1 VRIRRLLTTA
11 SLIWLAGCATKG
23 QLEIFLNEILNP
35 IWQGEITDACLS
47 ALTGSAGLFT
57 YEAGVAGLVAKPD
70 APNSEGHWQRAR
82 SLAERV
88 ETWDEAQRGS
98 GAAMTVLDNRDCIRD
113 LHPEADRLLWGDAPG
128 IYYVSDSRE
137 VIVVLYDGAERL
149 GMILVQAR

>member
-1 VRIRRLLTTA
+1 MRRLLTTA

-88 ETWDEAQRGS
+88 ETWDEAHRGP

-128 IYYVSDSRE
+128 IYYVSVSRE

>member
-1 VRIRRLLTTA
+1 MRLLTAGLLVFLT
-11 SLIWLAGCATKG
+11 AGCATKG
-23 QLEIFLNEILNP
+23 QLETFLNEILNP
-35 IWQGEITDACLS
+35 IWQGEITDACVS
-47 ALTGSAGLFT
+47 ALTGSAGFFT
-57 YEAGVAGLVAKPD
+57 YEAGVAGQVAKPD
-70 APNSEGHWQRAR
+70 NSNSEGHWHRAR

-88 ETWDEAQRGS
+88 ETWDEAKRGP

-128 IYYVSDSRE
+128 IYYVSDTRE

>member
-1 VRIRRLLTTA
+1 MRRLAAAAALLLLPGCTTN
-11 SLIWLAGCATKG
+11 G
-23 QLEIFLNEILNP
+23 QLEVFLNEILNP
-35 IWQGEITDACLS
+35 IWHGKLTEACVS
-47 ALTGSAGLFT
+47 ALTGNAGLFI
-57 YEAGVAGLVAKPD
+57 YEAGVAGQVAKPD
-70 APNSEGHWQRAR
+70 ASNSEGHWQRAR

-88 ETWDEAQRGS
+88 ETWDEAQRGP

-128 IYYVSDSRE
+128 IYYVSDTRE